1 MKICLKSSNFLKTD
15 LTAVLIAG
23 GNMDEPYE
31 RAVEVL
37 DLQSGISWSLSNL
50 EEETYAASQVMFLEI
65 G

>member
-1 MKICLKSSNFLKTD
+1 MKICLKSSNFTTD

-50 EEETYAASQVMFLEI
+50 AEETYAASQVTFLEI